1 MGNLFS
7 KEPEINIII
16 GPMLSG
22 KTTEMIRII
31 NRLRTLNLKV
41 LVINYEED
49 KRYSYTHMCTHD
61 KLSTESE
68 FIKDLKT
75 VNYSNY
81 DVICINEGQ
90 FFTGLVDFCKE
101 VIKNNK
107 SVYVAALDGDYKQEK
122 FGEVLDL
129 IPLCNNITK
138 LTAFCT
144 VCNDGTRACFTK
156 RLVDSKE
163 QKLIG
168 TEEYTAVCR
177 KHL

>member
-1 MGNLFS
+1 MGNIVT
-7 KEPEINIII
+7 KEAELNIIM

-22 KTTEMIRII
+22 KTTELLRIT

-41 LVINYEED
+41 LLINYVED
-49 KRYSYTHMCTHD
+49 TRYSYTKMVTHD
-61 KLSTESE
+61 NISSDCE
-68 FIKDLKT
+68 FIKDLRE
-75 VNYSNY
+75 VNYIDY
-81 DVICINEGQ
+81 DVIGINEGQ

-101 VIKNNK
+101 VLSNNK

-122 FGEVLDL
+122 FGEILDL

-138 LTAFCT
+138 LHAFCT
-144 VCNDGTRACFTK
+144 VCKNGTRACFTK

-177 KHL
+177 RHL